1 MARAIEHHLVGPV
14 MQKRRAAFH
23 RLKDPAFAFD
33 AKPLRRNPFP
43 FGDPAHQRS
52 GLMDSQIVEHEM
64 PLPWGSLASSRWMWA
79 TEPRVVAILLATL
92 VVREAKSIKLP

>member
-23 RLKDPAFAFD
+23 RLQDPVIAFD
-33 AKPLRRNPFP
+33 AQRLRRNPLP

-64 PLPWGSLASSRWMWA
+64 PLPRLLIAGKQPLDVDDGTQSGSD
-79 TEPRVVAILLATL
+79 I
-92 VVREAKSIKLP
+92 IGYIGD